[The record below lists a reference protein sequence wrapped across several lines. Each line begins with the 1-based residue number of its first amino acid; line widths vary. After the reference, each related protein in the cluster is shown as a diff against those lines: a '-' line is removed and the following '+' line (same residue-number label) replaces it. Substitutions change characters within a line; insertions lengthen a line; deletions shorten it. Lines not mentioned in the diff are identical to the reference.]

1 MKRSSGKRGGGGA
14 PRDFRRASCRNT
26 RNAARESSGNSAE
39 KLRGAESRLV
49 RQPQTDSRERESCS
63 RGRGLPSRCKVAPV
77 SSRPAA
83 LLLGAGQALR
93 LPAHRG
99 AASPATPSP
108 MAVCKFGRRARSKRR
123 RRSLCRVTP
132 TSSPVA
138 GCGEEGTQNR
148 ISRTPWTL
156 TDDRIHRCG
165 GTHLVGPGCFLQ
177 GVSADGAEPPTGG
190 GRAQGSLC

>member
-1 MKRSSGKRGGGGA
+1 MHFTRLLQRATYGA
-14 PRDFRRASCRNT
+14 CTLAGHF
-26 RNAARESSGNSAE
+26 
-39 KLRGAESRLV
+39 SRLTAQ
-49 RQPQTDSRERESCS
+49 RQTDTGERESCS
-63 RGRGLPSRCKVAPV
+63 RVRALPSRSKAAPV
-77 SSRPAA
+77 FLASSLAWGPAA
-83 LLLGAGQALR
+83 GAGQALR

-99 AASPATPSP
+99 AASPAAPSP
-108 MAVCKFGRRARSKRR
+108 MAVCKFGRRARSQRR

-138 GCGEEGTQNR
+138 GCGEEGSENR
-148 ISRTPWTL
+148 ILRSAQTL
-156 TDDRIHRCG
+156 LDDGNHRCG